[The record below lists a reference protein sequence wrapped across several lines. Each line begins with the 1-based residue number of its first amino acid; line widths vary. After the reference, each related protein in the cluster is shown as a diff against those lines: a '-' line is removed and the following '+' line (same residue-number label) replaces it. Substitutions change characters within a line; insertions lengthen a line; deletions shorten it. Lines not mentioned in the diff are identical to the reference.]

1 MIPVYIF
8 IKDEKKLRTINDK
21 FTKFMYAPIALVCTC
36 IFIAFN
42 LVLLPFAYLAA
53 IAKKIKLLRAR
64 KNVSQ
69 RNIQESDTTWS
80 DLAKFICLGIP
91 MLLISQGRD
100 AYTFLILLFR
110 DDVKEF
116 KDDAENEYVLT
127 EDQFNSLEKFV
138 AQEMKLKKQVQEELV
153 NDKESNNEV
162 EPNNFVIT

>member
-1 MIPVYIF
+1 
-8 IKDEKKLRTINDK
+8 
-21 FTKFMYAPIALVCTC
+21 
-36 IFIAFN
+36 
-42 LVLLPFAYLAA
+42 
-53 IAKKIKLLRAR
+53 
-64 KNVSQ
+64 
-69 RNIQESDTTWS
+69 
-80 DLAKFICLGIP
+80 

-153 NDKESNNEV
+153 NDKQSNNEV